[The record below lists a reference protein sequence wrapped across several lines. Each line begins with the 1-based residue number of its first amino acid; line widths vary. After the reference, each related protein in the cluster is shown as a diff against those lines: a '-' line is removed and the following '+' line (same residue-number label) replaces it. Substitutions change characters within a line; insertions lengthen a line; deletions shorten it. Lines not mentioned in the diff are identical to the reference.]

1 MNSEI
6 YVDSNSIK
14 MIYTLSLNDQK
25 TGETLRWFVV
35 YDLLTNTFMNFI
47 AINVHTPYL

>member
-1 MNSEI
+1 
-6 YVDSNSIK
+6 

-35 YDLLTNTFMNFI
+35 YDLLPDTFMNFI
-47 AINVHTPYL
+47 DINVHKPHL